1 MVPHAACPKKPHLLE
16 CGHHSDN
23 RQTEYMHNSCRA
35 ANLGAVPGQQLV
47 AEVEV
52 GPGLSRPRTDGPLQ
66 VSPGRTVVADGPVRL
81 GPQQQGPRQT
91 GVEVHHLAARLR
103 EGRVVEQD
111 TKHKHRASKVPVLTA
126 SAPQTTRNPSLDHVF
141 INPWRG
147 PDMED
152 QAVNIQRARP
162 DNSCTVRTCGS
173 CSFARTLQDKGT
185 HGPRSIHRVR
195 YASQGYLSESTAA
208 CWSPRYA
215 SSMTP
220 MVVHARVNRLVMPP
234 VSPAPCTAL
243 NTCEQQYVTVKSRPQ
258 PQRTLA
264 DGRHYMPPPSPC
276 RVSYAPSQE
285 GRAVLAA

>member
-1 MVPHAACPKKPHLLE
+1 MVPHAACPKKQHLLE

-23 RQTEYMHNSCRA
+23 RQTEYMHNSCKA
-35 ANLGAVPGQQLV
+35 ADLGAVPGQQLV

-52 GPGLSRPRTDGPLQ
+52 GPGLSRTRTYGPLQ
-66 VSPGRTVVADGPVRL
+66 VSPGRAVVADGPVRL

-103 EGRVVEQD
+103 EGRVVEKD
-111 TKHKHRASKVPVLTA
+111 TKHKHRADKVPVLTA

-173 CSFARTLQDKGT
+173 CSFARAHYRTRARMDQEGYTVCGT
-185 HGPRSIHRVR
+185 QVRGTSVNRQRRVGPR
-195 YASQGYLSESTAA
+195 G
-208 CWSPRYA
+208 
-215 SSMTP
+215 TP
-220 MVVHARVNRLVMPP
+220 AR
-234 VSPAPCTAL
+234 
-243 NTCEQQYVTVKSRPQ
+243 
-258 PQRTLA
+258 
-264 DGRHYMPPPSPC
+264 
-276 RVSYAPSQE
+276 
-285 GRAVLAA
+285 